1 MDGITASVI
10 PHNNLLFKPHELI
23 TERKFPHVNPLP
35 HMPIMGSSNSAANK
49 DMPKYGQIA
58 YG

>member
-49 DMPKYGQIA
+49 DMPK
-58 YG
+58 